1 MMPEVA
7 GNSSPRYSAPTMAR
21 SRATCPLPLTDP
33 RVTQKQAEHTPL
45 MKQFFAAKA
54 NYPDLLLFFRMG
66 DFYELFYDD
75 ARKAAR
81 LLDITLTQRGTSGG
95 APIPMAGVP
104 VHAYEGYLARLVAL
118 GESVAICEQI
128 GDPALAK
135 GLVERKV
142 VRIVTPGTVTDEALL
157 DERRDT
163 LLMAVSRSRNG
174 YGLAWADLAGGRFLV
189 NEVET
194 DDALEAELARLEP
207 AELLVPDEE
216 DWPEFLRQ
224 RSGVRRRAPWLFDPD
239 SGRRQLL
246 AFFKLHDLSGFGID
260 DKPRA
265 TAAAG
270 ALLGYVE
277 ETQKQRLPHL
287 TAIAMETAS
296 EAIAMNAATRR
307 HLELDTR
314 VDGDTR
320 NTLLGVLDS
329 TVSPMGGRLLRR
341 WLHRPLRLR
350 EVLQQRH
357 HAVATLIDHGVDAD
371 LRESFRA
378 LGDIERILTR
388 MALRS
393 ARPRDFSTLRDG
405 LGMLPAI
412 RAVLAPSTAGA
423 TPPRPSP
430 AGAREGALDSP
441 PPTLPDAGTLAPPLA
456 PAGGGREGVTSARS
470 QASALQGTLDSPRLQ
485 TLCAELGSHA
495 EISALLASAIAE
507 QPPLKLSDGG
517 VIAEGFDAELD
528 ELRRLSTN
536 ADQFLIDLEAREREA
551 SGIATLKVGY
561 NRVHG
566 YYIEIS
572 KGQSDKAPVH
582 YTRRQTLTNAERYI
596 TEELKSFE
604 DKVLSARERSLSREK
619 LLYEGLLDSIGQH
632 LEPLK
637 RCAAALS
644 ELDVLACFAE
654 RAQALDWAQPELET
668 APCLRIERGR
678 HPVVEAVRE
687 AAFEPND
694 LDLHPQRRMLV
705 ITGPNM
711 GGKSTYMRQN
721 ALIVLL
727 AHIGSFVPAAR
738 AVIGPIDRILTRI
751 GAGDDLAKGQST
763 FMVEMAETS
772 YILHHASAHS
782 LVLMDE
788 IGRGTSTYDGLAL
801 ADAVARHL
809 AHVNRCYTLFATH
822 YFELTALAD
831 ESVEGGPSGI
841 ANVHLDAVEHGES
854 LVFMHAVKDGPANRS
869 FGLQVAAL
877 AGLPRA
883 TVAQARR
890 RLAELEQRG
899 GDSHAAQMAPQALD
913 APQQFGLFAAPNSA
927 ALDAL
932 QAIDPDELTPKQA
945 LEALYRMKSL
955 L

>member
-1 MMPEVA
+1 MQ
-7 GNSSPRYSAPTMAR
+7 SSNIKDSSKPSTGA
-21 SRATCPLPLTDP
+21 
-33 RVTQKQAEHTPL
+33 VEHTPL

-54 NYPDLLLFFRMG
+54 DYPDLLLFFRMG

-81 LLDITLTQRGTSGG
+81 LLDITLTQRGSSGG

-163 LLMAVSRSRNG
+163 LLMAIARSKQG

-189 NEVET
+189 NEV
-194 DDALEAELARLEP
+194 DSADALEAELARLEP
-207 AELLVPDEE
+207 AELLVPDE
-216 DWPEFLRQ
+216 DNWPEFLRG
-224 RSGVRRRAPWLFDPD
+224 RSGVRRRPPWLFDAD

-246 AFFKLHDLSGFGID
+246 AFFKLHDLTGFGID
-260 DKPRA
+260 DKPCA

-287 TAIAMETAS
+287 TSIAMEVAG

-329 TVSPMGGRLLRR
+329 TVTPMGGRLLRR

-350 EVLQQRH
+350 EVLVHRH
-357 HAVATLIDHGVDAD
+357 HAVGTLIDRGAEAD
-371 LRESFRA
+371 LREAFRA
-378 LGDIERILTR
+378 LGDLERILTR
-388 MALRS
+388 VALRS

-405 LGMLPAI
+405 LGLLPAV
-412 RAVLAPSTAGA
+412 RAI
-423 TPPRPSP
+423 
-430 AGAREGALDSP
+430 
-441 PPTLPDAGTLAPPLA
+441 
-456 PAGGGREGVTSARS
+456 
-470 QASALQGTLDSPRLQ
+470 LQPLDSPRLA
-485 TLCAELGSHA
+485 TLAAELGQHDEMA
-495 EISALLASAIAE
+495 HLLASAIAE

-517 VIAEGFDAELD
+517 VIAADYDAELD

-536 ADQFLIDLEAREREA
+536 ADQFLVDLEARERA
-551 SGIATLKVGY
+551 SSGIATLKVGY

-572 KGQSDKAPVH
+572 KGQADKAPVH
-582 YTRRQTLTNAERYI
+582 YSRRQTLTNAERYI
-596 TEELKSFE
+596 TEELKNFE
-604 DKVLSARERSLSREK
+604 DKVLSARERALSREK
-619 LLYEGLLDSIGQH
+619 LLYEGLLDTLGEH

-637 RCAAALS
+637 RAAAALS
-644 ELDVLACFAE
+644 ELDVLAGFAE
-654 RAQALDWAQPELET
+654 RAQALDWTQPELET
-668 APCLRIERGR
+668 GACLRIERGR

-687 AAFEPND
+687 QPFEPND
-694 LDLHPQRRMLV
+694 LDLHPDRRMLV

-727 AHIGSFVPAAR
+727 AHIGSYVPARR

-751 GAGDDLAKGQST
+751 GAGDDLARGQST

-772 YILHHASAHS
+772 YILHHATPQS

-809 AHVNRCYTLFATH
+809 AHSNRCYTLFATH

-831 ESVEGGPSGI
+831 ESHGGGSSGI
-841 ANVHLDAVEHGES
+841 ANVHLDAVEHGER

-877 AGLPRA
+877 AGLPKA
-883 TVAQARR
+883 AVNQARR

-899 GDSHAAQMAPQALD
+899 GETHAAQMAPQALD
-913 APQQFGLFAAPNSA
+913 APQQFGLFTAPTSA
-927 ALDAL
+927 AQEAL
-932 QAIDPDELTPKQA
+932 AALDPDELTPKQA
-945 LEALYRMKSL
+945 LEALYRLKSL

>member
-1 MMPEVA
+1 MQ
-7 GNSSPRYSAPTMAR
+7 SSNAKDTSKPS
-21 SRATCPLPLTDP
+21 TCTP
-33 RVTQKQAEHTPL
+33 EHTPL
-45 MKQFFAAKA
+45 MKQFFAAKSD
-54 NYPDLLLFFRMG
+54 YPDLLLFFRMG

-81 LLDITLTQRGTSGG
+81 LLDITLTQRGSSGG

-163 LLMAVSRSRNG
+163 LLMAISRSKHG

-189 NEVET
+189 NEV
-194 DDALEAELARLEP
+194 DSADALEAEIARLEP
-207 AELLVPDEE
+207 AELLVPDE
-216 DWPEFLRQ
+216 DNWPDFLRG
-224 RSGVRRRAPWLFDPD
+224 RTGVRRRPPWLFDAD

-260 DKPRA
+260 DKPCA

-287 TAIAMETAS
+287 TSIAMEVAS
-296 EAIAMNAATRR
+296 EAISMNAATRR

-329 TVSPMGGRLLRR
+329 TVTPMGGRLLRR

-350 EVLQQRH
+350 DVLVQRH
-357 HAVATLIDHGVDAD
+357 HAVGTLIDAGADAD
-371 LRESFRA
+371 LREAFRA
-378 LGDIERILTR
+378 LGDLERILTR
-388 MALRS
+388 VALRS

-405 LGMLPAI
+405 LALLPKVRTI
-412 RAVLAPSTAGA
+412 LAP
-423 TPPRPSP
+423 
-430 AGAREGALDSP
+430 
-441 PPTLPDAGTLAPPLA
+441 
-456 PAGGGREGVTSARS
+456 
-470 QASALQGTLDSPRLQ
+470 LDSPRLQ
-485 TLCAELGSHA
+485 TLHAELGEHDA
-495 EISALLASAIAE
+495 TAHLLISAVAE
-507 QPPLKLSDGG
+507 TPPLKLSDGG
-517 VIAEGFDAELD
+517 VIATGYDAELD

-536 ADQFLIDLEAREREA
+536 ADQFLIDLEQRERA
-551 SGIATLKVGY
+551 SSGIATLKVGY

-572 KGQSDKAPVH
+572 KGQAEKAPLH
-582 YTRRQTLTNAERYI
+582 YSRRQTLTNAERYI

-619 LLYEGLLDSIGQH
+619 LLYEGLLDALGTE
-632 LEPLK
+632 LEGLK
-637 RCAAALS
+637 RCAGALS
-644 ELDVLACFAE
+644 ELDVLAGFAE
-654 RAQALDWAQPELET
+654 RAQALDWSQPELDH

-687 AAFEPND
+687 QPFEPND
-694 LDLHPQRRMLV
+694 LDLHSDRRMLV

-727 AHIGSFVPAAR
+727 AHIGSYVPASR

-751 GAGDDLAKGQST
+751 GAGDDLARGQST

-772 YILHHASAHS
+772 YILHHATPQS

-809 AHVNRCYTLFATH
+809 AQTNRCYTLFATH

-831 ESVEGGPSGI
+831 ESHAGGASGI
-841 ANVHLDAVEHGES
+841 ANVHLDAVEHGER

-877 AGLPRA
+877 AGLPKA
-883 TVAQARR
+883 AVTQARR
-890 RLAELEQRG
+890 RLVELEQRG
-899 GDSHAAQMAPQALD
+899 GESHSAQMAPTALD
-913 APQQFGLFAAPNSA
+913 APQQFGLFTAPSSA
-927 ALDAL
+927 AQEAL
-932 QAIDPDELTPKQA
+932 QALDPDELTPKQA
-945 LEALYRMKSL
+945 LEALYRLKAL

>member
-1 MMPEVA
+1 MQ
-7 GNSSPRYSAPTMAR
+7 NSE
-21 SRATCPLPLTDP
+21 L
-33 RVTQKQAEHTPL
+33 KEHTPL

-54 NYPDLLLFFRMG
+54 DYPDLLLFFRMG

-81 LLDITLTQRGTSGG
+81 LLDITLTQRGSSGG

-163 LLMAVSRSRNG
+163 LLMAIARTKHG

-189 NEVET
+189 NEVDSE
-194 DDALEAELARLEP
+194 DALEAELARLEP
-207 AELLVPDEE
+207 AELLVPDE
-216 DWPEFLRQ
+216 DQWPTFLRE
-224 RSGVRRRAPWLFDPD
+224 RRGVRRRPPWLFDAD

-246 AFFKLHDLSGFGID
+246 AFFQLHDLTGFGID
-260 DKPRA
+260 DRPRA
-265 TAAAG
+265 IAAAG

-287 TAIAMETAS
+287 TSIALETAG

-329 TVSPMGGRLLRR
+329 TITPMGGRLLRR

-350 EVLQQRH
+350 EVLMQRH
-357 HAVATLIDHGVDAD
+357 HAVGTLIDRGADTD
-371 LRESFRA
+371 LRDAFRA
-378 LGDIERILTR
+378 LGDLERILTR
-388 MALRS
+388 VALRS

-405 LGMLPAI
+405 LGLLPAV
-412 RAVLAPSTAGA
+412 RAILAP
-423 TPPRPSP
+423 
-430 AGAREGALDSP
+430 
-441 PPTLPDAGTLAPPLA
+441 
-456 PAGGGREGVTSARS
+456 
-470 QASALQGTLDSPRLQ
+470 LDSPRLAA
-485 TLCAELGSHA
+485 LAAELGQHE
-495 EISALLASAIAE
+495 EIAHLLASAIAE

-517 VIAEGFDAELD
+517 VIAADYDAELD

-536 ADQFLIDLEAREREA
+536 ADQFLIDLEARERA
-551 SGIATLKVGY
+551 SSGIATLKVGY

-572 KGQSDKAPVH
+572 KGQADKAPVH
-582 YTRRQTLTNAERYI
+582 YSRRQTLTNAERYI
-596 TEELKSFE
+596 TEELKNFE
-604 DKVLSARERSLSREK
+604 DKVLSARERALSREK
-619 LLYEGLLDSIGQH
+619 LLYEGLLDTLGEC

-637 RCAAALS
+637 RAAAALS
-644 ELDVLACFAE
+644 ELDVLAAFAE
-654 RAQALDWAQPELET
+654 RAQVLDWSQPELQSD
-668 APCLRIERGR
+668 ACLRIERGR

-687 AAFEPND
+687 QPFEPND
-694 LDLHPQRRMLV
+694 LDLHPGRRMLV

-727 AHIGSFVPAAR
+727 AHIGSYVPARR

-751 GAGDDLAKGQST
+751 GAGDDLARGQST

-772 YILHHASAHS
+772 YILHHATAQS

-809 AHVNRCYTLFATH
+809 AQHNRCYTLFATH

-831 ESVEGGPSGI
+831 EPVEGGPSGI
-841 ANVHLDAVEHGES
+841 ANVHLDAVEHGDR

-877 AGLPRA
+877 AGLPKA

-899 GDSHAAQMAPQALD
+899 GEHHAVQMAPQALD
-913 APQQFGLFAAPNSA
+913 APQQFGLFAAAPSA
-927 ALDAL
+927 AQEAL
-932 QAIDPDELTPKQA
+932 AALHPDELTPKQA
-945 LEALYRMKSL
+945 LEALYRLKAL

>member
-1 MMPEVA
+1 MQNREKTQVP
-7 GNSSPRYSAPTMAR
+7 GSA
-21 SRATCPLPLTDP
+21 
-33 RVTQKQAEHTPL
+33 VEHTPL
-45 MKQFFAAKA
+45 MRQFFAAKSE
-54 NYPDLLLFFRMG
+54 YPDLLLFFRMG

-81 LLDITLTQRGTSGG
+81 LLDITLTQRGSSGG

-142 VRIVTPGTVTDEALL
+142 VRVVTPGTVTDEALL

-163 LLMAVSRSRNG
+163 LLMAIARNKHG

-189 NEVET
+189 NEVDSE
-194 DDALEAELARLEP
+194 DALEAELARLEP
-207 AELLVPDEE
+207 AELLVPDE
-216 DWPEFLRQ
+216 DQWPEFLRE
-224 RSGVRRRAPWLFDPD
+224 RRGVRRRAPWLFDAD

-246 AFFKLHDLSGFGID
+246 HFFQLHDLSGFGID

-287 TAIAMETAS
+287 TAIAMETAA

-329 TVSPMGGRLLRR
+329 TVTPMGGRLLRR

-350 EVLQQRH
+350 EVLVQRH
-357 HAVATLIDHGVDAD
+357 HAVGTLIDRGADAD
-371 LRESFRA
+371 LRDAFRA

-388 MALRS
+388 VALRS

-405 LGMLPAI
+405 LGLLPAVRTI
-412 RAVLAPSTAGA
+412 LAP
-423 TPPRPSP
+423 
-430 AGAREGALDSP
+430 
-441 PPTLPDAGTLAPPLA
+441 
-456 PAGGGREGVTSARS
+456 
-470 QASALQGTLDSPRLQ
+470 LDSPRLAA
-485 TLCAELGSHA
+485 LAAELGQHD
-495 EISALLASAIAE
+495 EIAHLLASAIAE

-517 VIAEGFDAELD
+517 VIAADYDAELD
-528 ELRRLSTN
+528 ELRRLSTH
-536 ADQFLIDLEAREREA
+536 ADQFLIDLEARERA
-551 SGIATLKVGY
+551 SSGIATLKVGY

-572 KGQSDKAPVH
+572 KGQAEKAPVH

-596 TEELKSFE
+596 TEELKNFE
-604 DKVLSARERSLSREK
+604 DKVLSARERALSREK
-619 LLYEGLLDSIGQH
+619 LLYEALLDALGDR

-637 RCAAALS
+637 RAAAALS
-644 ELDVLACFAE
+644 ELDVLAGFAE
-654 RAQALDWAQPELET
+654 RAQALDWAQPELES

-687 AAFEPND
+687 QAFEPND

-727 AHIGSFVPAAR
+727 AHIGSYVPATR

-751 GAGDDLAKGQST
+751 GAGDDLARGQST

-772 YILHHASAHS
+772 YILHHASAQS

-809 AHVNRCYTLFATH
+809 AHHNRCYTLFATH

-831 ESVEGGPSGI
+831 ESVEGGASGI
-841 ANVHLDAVEHGES
+841 ANVHLDAVEHGDK

-877 AGLPRA
+877 AGLPKS

-899 GDSHAAQMAPQALD
+899 GESHASQMAPQALD
-913 APQQFGLFAAPNSA
+913 APQQFGLFAAAPSA
-927 ALDAL
+927 AQDAL
-932 QAIDPDELTPKQA
+932 AALDPDELTPKQA
-945 LEALYRMKSL
+945 LEALYRLKSL